1 MSAKTLALIEE
12 HDVKWV
18 DLRFTDTRGKEQ
30 HVTVPARDVNEEFF
44 ENGQMFD
51 GSSIEGWKGINESD
65 MILRPEDGTGF
76 LDPFTEDATLILR
89 CDIIEPAT
97 MQGYDRDPRS
107 IAKRAEAYLQSTGLG
122 DTAFFGPEPEFFIFD
137 EVHWKSDIQ
146 GSMYKITSDEGAW
159 ATDNKVEGGNLGH
172 RPRVKGGYFPVPP
185 VDSFHDIRGAMCNT
199 LEAIGQTVEVHHHE
213 VANAGQ
219 NEIGVKFNTL
229 VKKADEVQEMK
240 YVIHNVAH
248 AYGKTAT
255 FMPKPLVGDNGSG
268 MHVHQSFWKDG
279 QNQFAGDEYAGLS
292 EMALYYIGG
301 IIKHARALNAFT
313 NASTNSYKRLVPGF
327 EAPVMLAYSCL
338 LYTSDAADE

>member
-122 DTAFFGPEPEFFIFD
+122 DTAFFAALNEGRLSEPRAAAGLTVD
-137 EVHWKSDIQ
+137 EIGLMMGGAH
-146 GSMYKITSDEGAW
+146 GMEGA
-159 ATDNKVEGGNLGH
+159 
-172 RPRVKGGYFPVPP
+172 
-185 VDSFHDIRGAMCNT
+185 
-199 LEAIGQTVEVHHHE
+199 
-213 VANAGQ
+213 
-219 NEIGVKFNTL
+219 
-229 VKKADEVQEMK
+229 
-240 YVIHNVAH
+240 
-248 AYGKTAT
+248 
-255 FMPKPLVGDNGSG
+255 
-268 MHVHQSFWKDG
+268 HV
-279 QNQFAGDEYAGLS
+279 
-292 EMALYYIGG
+292 
-301 IIKHARALNAFT
+301 
-313 NASTNSYKRLVPGF
+313 
-327 EAPVMLAYSCL
+327 
-338 LYTSDAADE
+338 